1 MPFMSFISSTI
12 HSSSNIENKKK
23 KREKLRMRANDWDFF
38 IYFSC
43 CWRGTSF
50 SYSGFGFFW
59 RGGLNPSRAIVK
71 VKKFPPFNSLIELN
85 VNWTIS
91 DIFSLSPSSILT
103 RCKFMIQVSAER
115 ISQWTNFPSLLSL
128 LIGKSIECL
137 MKIDLKVVMSAI
149 LTSFC
154 L

>member
-12 HSSSNIENKKK
+12 HSSSNIEDK
-23 KREKLRMRANDWDFF
+23 KREKNSGWEQTIEISLF
-38 IYFSC
+38 IFHAVEEGLASPIP
-43 CWRGTSF
+43 GLV
-50 SYSGFGFFW
+50 FFW

-128 LIGKSIECL
+128 LIRNSIECL